1 MWQMDTC
8 YHGNLT
14 SLEMNKVMKKNITPD
29 EVKLHVHYKKNWI
42 IVYIVK
48 DLTVDRSSHLH
59 MWMLEIE
66 HEGIHL
72 ASDFSVFSAHLFIS
86 Y

>member
-14 SLEMNKVMKKNITPD
+14 AWDEQSDEKKYYTWWSETSCSLQ
-29 EVKLHVHYKKNWI
+29 KNWI

-48 DLTVDRSSHLH
+48 DLTVDSSSHLH